1 MSDKEKIKS
10 LLKEASLYNN
20 QGLFNEAKQKYL
32 KVLEAIKNS
41 KNYRDDAKLLDAL
54 QIKIKELEKKR
65 EETLQDDIPPAL
77 TPEVKKLILE
87 LFAFSKNKDM
97 AAIEGAVALAKFG
110 QYEKAMGEFKRLMK
124 EGTMPLVAAKHILRC
139 HQNLS
144 SINGAIT
151 EFEQWV
157 SEGALSPDQLMN
169 LRAFLLQILDKEGI
183 QADLPKIA
191 VAVSQEEKRP
201 QAHKTA
207 NAQKAP
213 IEEED
218 IIDINLVSMKLLEGP
233 RKGEDVEFDVTF
245 QAGNTVSFTVPSD
258 DEDLLEALKPGKRL
272 SQMQCYSM
280 LAVFNG
286 SGIVSGKTRITS
298 GPKRGDY
305 TLDVTIDGG

>member
-1 MSDKEKIKS
+1 MPEKEKIKS
-10 LLKEASLYNN
+10 LLKEASLYNS
-20 QGLFNEAKQKYL
+20 QGLFVEAKQKYL
-32 KVLEAIKNS
+32 KVLGTIKNS
-41 KNYRDDAKLLDAL
+41 KQFRSDAKLLEAL
-54 QIKIKELEKKR
+54 QAKIKDLEKR
-65 EETLQDDIPPAL
+65 HEETLKDDIPPEL
-77 TPEVKKLILE
+77 TPEVQNLIVK
-87 LFAFSKNKDM
+87 LFAFSKNRDM

-110 QYEKAMGEFKRLMK
+110 QYEKAMGEFKKLMK
-124 EGTMPLVAAKHILRC
+124 QGTMPLVAAKNILRC

-169 LRAFLLQILDKEGI
+169 LRAFLLEILDKEGI
-183 QADLPKIA
+183 QADLPQIA
-191 VAVSQEEKRP
+191 VPVPVPGPAPKEQKQP
-201 QAHKTA
+201 KPP
-207 NAQKAP
+207 KAP
-213 IEEED
+213 IDEED

-233 RKGEDVEFDVTF
+233 RKGEVVEFDVTF

-258 DEDLLEALKPGKRL
+258 DEDLLDALKPGKRL
-272 SQMQCYSM
+272 VQMQCYSM

-286 SGIVSGKTRITS
+286 SGVVSGKTRITS